1 MNEKRKNMKK
11 FVNILLVSG
20 LLLAPEVNAQ
30 KKVEKVAGENAIE
43 YLDASFGVYDKLQK
57 TIWGHPELGF
67 LEEKSSNVLQSHLK
81 ENGFEVEA
89 GVAGMPT
96 AFVATYGS
104 GSPVIGI
111 LAEFD
116 ALPGL
121 SQDTVPYRK
130 PLVEG
135 GSGHGCGHNLFGVGS
150 VSGAV
155 AISKWLAE
163 SGHQGTIKVFGSPAE
178 EGGGGKVYLV
188 RDGYFK
194 GVDVVLDWHPGS
206 GNGVSVGG
214 GTAIQM
220 VDFHFY
226 GRTAHAAGNPWRG
239 RSALDGVEAL
249 NYMVNLLREH
259 VPTSSRIHYVIP
271 NGGEAPNVV
280 PDYARVS
287 YYIRS
292 PKRESLKEL
301 KDWIVAAAQGA
312 AAGTQT
318 KVEAEIVAG
327 FYERLYNR
335 KLAEVLQRN
344 LEQVGGVTYDDRER
358 RFAEEIVK
366 GLGED
371 VAILKQVTVVR
382 PLAEERP
389 STGGGSSDVGDVSW
403 NVPTASFGTAG
414 FIPGTAGHSWQN
426 VASDGTTIG
435 TKALINAGKVFT
447 LSAIELFTNPK
458 LIDEVKAEFE
468 QRRGSG
474 FKYEA
479 LVGDR
484 KPALE
489 YRVKK

>member
-1 MNEKRKNMKK
+1 MKK
-11 FVNILLVSG
+11 IISLLV
-20 LLLAPEVNAQ
+20 LLALLFAQDALSQ
-30 KKVEKVAGENAIE
+30 KKNKHDKPNVAIE
-43 YLDASFGVYDKLQK
+43 YLDKNFGTYDALQK
-57 TIWGHPELGF
+57 KIWQMPELGF
-67 LEEKSSNVLQSHLK
+67 IETESSKQLQEHLK
-81 ENGFEVEA
+81 TNGFTVEA

-130 PLVEG
+130 PLVENG
-135 GSGHGCGHNLFGVGS
+135 HGHGCGHNIFGVGS

-163 SGHQGTIKVFGSPAE
+163 TKYAGTVKVFGSPAE

-188 RDGYFK
+188 REGLFK
-194 GVDVVLDWHPGS
+194 GVDAILDWHPS
-206 GNGVSVGG
+206 TRNGVSVGS
-214 GTAIQM
+214 GTAILM
-220 VDFHFY
+220 VDFRFY
-226 GRTAHAAGNPWRG
+226 GKAAHAAGTPWFG

-271 NGGEAPNVV
+271 EGGVAPNVV
-280 PDYARVS
+280 PEYARVS

-292 PKRESLKEL
+292 PKREILKQL
-301 KDWIVAAAQGA
+301 KDWIYAAAEGA

-318 KVEAEIVAG
+318 RVEPEIVAG
-327 FYERLYNR
+327 FYERLHNR
-335 KLAEVLQRN
+335 KLSEVLQQS
-344 LEQVGGVTYDDRER
+344 LEKVGGVIYDERER
-358 RFAEEIVK
+358 KFAEAIAK
-366 GLGED
+366 TTDTD
-371 VAILKQVTVVR
+371 VSKLEQAATVT
-382 PLAEERP
+382 PLAEEKP
-389 STGGGSSDVGDVSW
+389 STSGGSSDVGDVSW

-414 FIPGTAGHSWQN
+414 FIPGNAGHSWQN

-435 TKALINAGKVFT
+435 TKALINAGKVFS
-447 LSAIELFTNPK
+447 LSAIELIQNPK
-458 LIDEVKAEFE
+458 LLAEIKAEFE
-468 QRRGSG
+468 KRRGVD
-474 FKYEA
+474 FKYEP
-479 LVGDR
+479 LLGDR
-484 KPALE
+484 KPALD

>member
-1 MNEKRKNMKK
+1 MKRT
-11 FVNILLVSG
+11 IGWLVLSG
-20 LLLAPEVNAQ
+20 LLLAQGAVAQ
-30 KKVEKVAGENAIE
+30 KKKDVKQQVAIA
-43 YLDASFGVYDKLQK
+43 YLDRSFAVYDGLQK
-57 TIWGHPELGF
+57 QIWRNPELGF
-67 LEEKSSNVLQSHLK
+67 LEEKSSALLQQHLK
-81 ENGFEVEA
+81 ENGFTIEA

-135 GSGHGCGHNLFGVGS
+135 GSGHACGHNIFGVGS
-150 VSGAV
+150 TAGAV

-163 SGHQGTIKVFGSPAE
+163 SKQPGTVKVFGTPAE
-178 EGGGGKVYLV
+178 EGGGGKVYMV
-188 RDGYFK
+188 REGLFK
-194 GVDVVLDWHPGS
+194 GVDIVLDWHPAG
-206 GNGVSVGG
+206 GNGVSVGS

-220 VDFHFY
+220 IDFRFY
-226 GRTAHAAGNPWRG
+226 GRAAHAAGSPWRG

-249 NYMVNLLREH
+249 NYLVNLLREH

-271 NGGEAPNVV
+271 DGGEAPNVV

-292 PKRESLKEL
+292 PRREILKEL
-301 KDWIVAAAQGA
+301 KDWVYAAAEGA
-312 AAGTQT
+312 ATGTRT
-318 KVEAEIVAG
+318 RVETEIVSG
-327 FYERLYNR
+327 FYELLHNR
-335 KLAEVLQRN
+335 TLAEVLQRN
-344 LEQVGGVTYDDRER
+344 LEKVGGVTYDERER

-366 GLGED
+366 TIDEND
-371 VAILKQVTVVR
+371 SILIQASTVR

-389 STGGGSSDVGDVSW
+389 SEGGGSTDVGDVSW

-414 FIPGTAGHSWQN
+414 FIPGSAGHSWQN

-435 TKALINAGKVFT
+435 TKALINAGKVFS

-458 LIDEVKAEFE
+458 LVAAVKAEFE
-468 QRRGSG
+468 KRRGAD
-474 FKYEA
+474 FRYEP
-479 LVGDR
+479 LLGDR
-484 KPALE
+484 KPALD
-489 YRVKK
+489 YRKGQ

>member
-1 MNEKRKNMKK
+1 MKR
-11 FVNILLVSG
+11 IISLLLVSG
-20 LLLAPEVNAQ
+20 VFLAQPVLAQ
-30 KKVEKVAGENAIE
+30 KKNKKEKNNVAIE
-43 YLDASFGVYDKLQK
+43 YLDQSFSLYDGLQK
-57 TIWGHPELGF
+57 KIWQNPELGF
-67 LEEKSSNVLQSHLK
+67 LETKSSELLQNHLK
-81 ENGFEVEA
+81 ENGFKVEA
-89 GVAGMPT
+89 GVADMPT
-96 AFVATYGS
+96 AFVATYGT

-130 PLVEG
+130 PLEEG
-135 GSGHGCGHNLFGVGS
+135 GNGHGCGHNLFGVGS

-155 AISKWLAE
+155 AISKWLAN

-188 RDGYFK
+188 REGFFQ
-194 GVDVVLDWHPGS
+194 GVDVVLDWHPSS

-226 GRTAHAAGNPWRG
+226 GKSAHAAGSPWRG
-239 RSALDGVEAL
+239 HSALDGVEAL

-259 VPTSSRIHYVIP
+259 VPTYSRIHYVIP

-292 PKRESLKEL
+292 PKRKDLKEL
-301 KDWIVAAAQGA
+301 KEWIYAAAEGA

-318 KVEAEIVAG
+318 RVEPEIIAG
-327 FYERLYNR
+327 FYERLYNK

-344 LEQVGGVTYDDRER
+344 LEKVGGVIYDERER
-358 RFAEEIVK
+358 KFAQEIVK

-371 VAILKQVTVVR
+371 DSILIQAATVR

-389 STGGGSSDVGDVSW
+389 SNGGGSSDVGDVSW
-403 NVPTASFGTAG
+403 TVPTASFGTAG
-414 FIPGTAGHSWQN
+414 FIPGSAGHSWQN

-435 TKALINAGKVFT
+435 TKALINAGKVFA
-447 LSAIELFTNPK
+447 LSAIELFNNTA
-458 LIDEVKAEFE
+458 LIGEIKAEFE
-468 QRRGSG
+468 KRRGPN
-474 FKYEA
+474 FKYEP
-479 LVGDR
+479 LLGDR
-484 KPALE
+484 KPALN
-489 YRVKK
+489 YRLKK